1 MIKFTLVNI
10 FKEYCMLF
18 LGYCFFELIC
28 CSLYSFFVAINFK
41 VQKTDI
47 SKADYNSDTIG
58 IGMARIEEM
67 LGSVVPFMSGILL
80 IMGVVLIILNANK
93 LINQDYENRESVLN
107 SITIGVVL
115 VFFGFI
121 VSFVLNGSWG
131 IDGTIFTESFAKA
144 LGIILPLSFFIMLI
158 PISLLISKFIRS
170 KNMRYVASLYI
181 KESKESKFTHFKFI
195 NMNREILYAHSLG
208 KNLMDYFV

>member
-67 LGSVVPFMSGILL
+67 LGSVVPFMS
-80 IMGVVLIILNANK
+80 ANK

-144 LGIILPLSFFIMLI
+144 LGIILPLSFFIMLM

-195 NMNREILYAHSLG
+195 NTNREILYAHSLG